1 MHEQESLGSP
11 GFLLGKGGEA
21 VGEALDLG
29 FEVVFGIEVEFHL
42 PAFGIGEGVEPGKA
56 VFVEAFAFR
65 VAQVV
70 AVRDAVEAVD
80 DLGMHLDEFVA
91 LADEAAEVADVLRG
105 DPDFGDEVSGEET
118 GKDEGVFGIGF
129 DACLGNLGDADGV
142 GDLDLS
148 DEGGKEVVDMPGVG
162 GGFDD
167 DLVGRMEVLLC
178 PVRKAVEG
186 NATRFEDNLS
196 VRIHSGD
203 DGIMLV
209 DIEGD
214 KAG

>member
-1 MHEQESLGSP
+1 
-11 GFLLGKGGEA
+11 LLGKGGEA

-29 FEVVFGIEVEFHL
+29 FEVVFGIEVEFDL
-42 PAFGIGEGVEPGKA
+42 PAFGVWEGVEPGKA
-56 VFVEAFAFR
+56 VFVETFTFGM
-65 VAQVV
+65 AQVV

-105 DPDFGDEVSGEET
+105 DPDFGDEVSGKEA

-129 DACLGNLGDADGV
+129 DACLGDLGDADGV

-148 DEGGKEVVDMPGVG
+148 DEGGKEVDDMPGVG

-167 DLVGRMEVLLC
+167 DLVGRVKVLPGPL
-178 PVRKAVEG
+178 REAVERNTVG
-186 NATRFEDNLS
+186 FEDNLGML
-196 VRIHSGD
+196 IHGGD